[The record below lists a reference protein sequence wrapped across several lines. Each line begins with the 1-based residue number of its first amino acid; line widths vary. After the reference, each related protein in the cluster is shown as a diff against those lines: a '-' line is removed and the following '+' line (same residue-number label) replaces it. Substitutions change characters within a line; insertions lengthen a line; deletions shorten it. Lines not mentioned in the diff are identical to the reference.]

1 LLQIRLM
8 KITDF
13 ASIIRLTDREQWGFG
28 IRELRRMMALEPKGC
43 LVATVNGRLIGLTVA
58 ITYGKSCG
66 WIGNVVVDRKDR
78 GAGIGSRLVQSAIRY
93 LLRGH
98 VKTIALYSYPENE
111 AMYKRLG
118 FSATDS
124 FARLSMSED
133 IESSRQR
140 TGRVPLNQ
148 ILSLDRRAFG
158 ADRSRLLRRVYREF
172 PKSWAWVIK
181 DDMVYGYSLVKRYK
195 DSSEIGPMICE
206 PASYEPVATLLRSS
220 ISLVRKWPLEM
231 SVPEPNLTVLE
242 AATSIGFRVEKK
254 GIVMSYTRLH
264 PAVVKPSIGALGFLD
279 KG

>member
-1 LLQIRLM
+1 M
-8 KITDF
+8 KTTDLI
-13 ASIIRLTDREQWGFG
+13 SIIRLTDREEWGFG
-28 IRELRRMMALEPKGC
+28 TRELRRMMALEPKGC
-43 LVATVNGRLIGLTVA
+43 LVATLNGRPIGLTVA
-58 ITYGKSCG
+58 ITYGTSCG
-66 WIGNVVVDRKDR
+66 WIGNVVVDRRHR
-78 GAGIGSRLVQSAIRY
+78 GAGIGSSLVQSAIRH

-118 FSATDS
+118 FNTTNS

-133 IESSRQR
+133 IGSSRQR

-148 ILSLDRRAFG
+148 MLSLDRRAFG

-172 PKSWAWVIK
+172 PRSWAWVIN
-181 DDMVYGYSLVKRYK
+181 DDRVYGYSLVKRYK

-206 PASYEPVATLLRSS
+206 PANREPVETLLRSS

-231 SVPEPNLTVLE
+231 SVPESNLTVLE
-242 AATSIGFRVEKK
+242 AATSIGFRVQKK
-254 GIVMSYTRLH
+254 GVVMSYTRLD
-264 PAVVKPSIGALGFLD
+264 PAIVRPSICAFGFLD

>member
-1 LLQIRLM
+1 MKTTDLL
-8 KITDF
+8 
-13 ASIIRLTDREQWGFG
+13 SIIRLTDREEWGFG
-28 IRELRRMMALEPKGC
+28 TRELRRMMALEPKGC
-43 LVATVNGRLIGLTVA
+43 LVAKMNGRLIGLTVA

-66 WIGNVVVDRKDR
+66 WIGNVVVDRKHR
-78 GAGIGSRLVQSAIRY
+78 GAGIGSSLVQSAIRH

-118 FSATDS
+118 FNTTDS

-172 PKSWAWVIK
+172 PKSWAWVIN
-181 DDMVYGYSLVKRYK
+181 DDRVYGYSLVKRYK

-206 PASYEPVATLLRSS
+206 PANHEPVATLLRSS

-231 SVPEPNLTVLE
+231 SVPESNLTVLE

-254 GIVMSYTRLH
+254 GVVMSYTRLD
-264 PAVVKPSIGALGFLD
+264 PAIVKPSIGAFGFLD